1 MATVMV
7 VDDVAANR
15 DIVRLLL
22 GYRGHDVIEAAGGAD
37 ALRLAHEHH
46 PDVVVSD
53 VLMPGIDGLELV
65 HRLRTDPDEV
75 AAQAPVI
82 FYTANYLEPETR
94 PIAEACGVSQV
105 VLRSQSPQEL
115 LDAVDTALAEGPVS
129 IDVVP
134 SDDFAQAHVQAVNA
148 KLIEKVRALHHT
160 ERRFE
165 AMAVASPVGIA
176 LLDAD
181 GDADYINPRLAEIM
195 RTARSALL
203 GRGWLACLDAASHR
217 DALDVLRGAA
227 AERRFTHRLDLPDGA
242 RRCLRLQL
250 RHIPDEDADLAGGVL
265 MVDDVSDL
273 VAAEEQL
280 RAESRRRQDD
290 ARRRDAERLDSLRRM
305 AGGAAH
311 DFNNILGAILGY
323 TTLALESLEDAAIP
337 PGLAAS
343 LTADLDQVI
352 KGGERA
358 KALTQQLLAF
368 GRREITQPATF
379 DLNPLLRDL
388 LGTLRE
394 AAGAA
399 TVLLELTSDPVNVRA
414 DPRQISQMLVNLVSN
429 SADAMPDGGA
439 ITVTTGVAPDGKTEV
454 TVRDT
459 GQGMASEVLDRA
471 FEPFFTTKRST
482 GTAGLGLSTA
492 HGIVSQAGGQLTLT
506 SAEGAGTTAT
516 IILPA
521 VRCTGAPESPGD
533 PAGLDVSAVPGTPT
547 GAPGAAVT
555 TPREAAGGPA
565 VAGSVGGRTG
575 PAMAG
580 GPAVA
585 GRTGSR
591 AGDGSAVPGPVG
603 GRTGAG
609 EADVPAVPGTAGN
622 GGGETLL
629 LVDDEADLREVTA
642 RFLGGAGY
650 RVLSAADAVEALSL
664 LDRHHDPI
672 AAMIT
677 DVVMPGMNGRQLARV
692 AKQRRPGLRV
702 VFVSGFAEA
711 LIDEAGNNLEPDSMI
726 VAKPYTRDQLLA
738 GVQSVLRHA

>member
-22 GYRGHDVIEAAGGAD
+22 GYRGHEVIEANDGAD

-65 HRLRTDPDEV
+65 HRLRNDDDQL

-105 VLRSQSPQEL
+105 VLRSQDPHEL
-115 LDAVDTALAEGPVS
+115 LDAVDAALAGGPVS
-129 IDVVP
+129 INAVP

-181 GDADYINPRLAEIM
+181 GEADYINPRLAEIM
-195 RTARSALL
+195 GKPIPDLL
-203 GRGWLACLDAASHR
+203 GRGWLACLDSPAR
-217 DALDVLRGAA
+217 QDALDLLRGNAT
-227 AERRFTHRLDLPDGA
+227 ERRFTHRVEFPDGTV
-242 RRCLRLQL
+242 RCLRLQL
-250 RHIPDEDADLAGGVL
+250 RHIQDDEAELAGGVL
-265 MVDDVSDL
+265 MVDDVSD
-273 VAAEEQL
+273 VVETEERL
-280 RAESRRRQDD
+280 RDETQRRQDD

-323 TTLALESLEDAAIP
+323 TSLAIESVTESADVLPAD
-337 PGLAAS
+337 LSAS
-343 LTADLDQVI
+343 LLADLDQVI

-379 DLNPLLRDL
+379 DLNTLLRDL
-388 LGTLRE
+388 LGTLRD

-399 TVLLELTSDPVNVRA
+399 SVVLRPAPGSADVRA
-414 DPRQISQMLVNLVSN
+414 DPRQISQVLINLVGN
-429 SADAMPDGGA
+429 SADAMPGGGTISIA
-439 ITVTTGVAPDGKTEV
+439 TALSDTGDAVV
-454 TVRDT
+454 TVSDT
-459 GQGMASEVLDRA
+459 GRGMEADVLNRA

-492 HGIVSQAGGQLTLT
+492 HGIVSQAGGQLTLSST
-506 SAEGAGTTAT
+506 PGEGTTAT
-516 IILPA
+516 VRLPG
-521 VRCTGAPESPGD
+521 VRDQAAPAAPQ
-533 PAGLDVSAVPGTPT
+533 PA
-547 GAPGAAVT
+547 APAE
-555 TPREAAGGPA
+555 P
-565 VAGSVGGRTG
+565 
-575 PAMAG
+575 
-580 GPAVA
+580 
-585 GRTGSR
+585 
-591 AGDGSAVPGPVG
+591 
-603 GRTGAG
+603 
-609 EADVPAVPGTAGN
+609 

-629 LVDDEADLREVTA
+629 LVDDEPDLREVTA
-642 RFLGGAGY
+642 RFLDGAGY
-650 RVLSAADAVEALSL
+650 RVLSAADAVEALRL
-664 LDRHHDPI
+664 LDRHDHPI

-692 AKQRRPGLRV
+692 AKQRRPDLRV

-711 LIDEAGNNLEPDSMI
+711 LIDEAGNNLEPESMI
-726 VAKPYTRDQLLA
+726 VAKPYTREQLLA
-738 GVQSVLRHA
+738 GVQSVLRQT

>member
-15 DIVRLLL
+15 DIVRVLL
-22 GYRGHDVIEAAGGAD
+22 GYRGHDVIEARDGAD
-37 ALRLAHEHH
+37 ALRLAHLHH

-65 HRLRTDPDEV
+65 HRLRTDDDQL

-105 VLRSQSPQEL
+105 VLRSQDPHEL
-115 LDAVDTALAEGPVS
+115 LDAVDAALASGPVS
-129 IDVVP
+129 IDAVP
-134 SDDFAQAHVQAVNA
+134 SGDFAQAHVQAVNA

-181 GDADYINPRLAEIM
+181 GEADYINPRLAAIM
-195 RTARSALL
+195 RTPIADLL
-203 GRGWLACLDAASHR
+203 GRGWLACLDAGAHR
-217 DALDVLRGAA
+217 DALDLLRGNAT
-227 AERRFTHRLDLPDGA
+227 ERRFTHRIDVPDGTA
-242 RRCLRLQL
+242 RYLRLQL
-250 RHIPDEDADLAGGVL
+250 RHIQDDDAELAGGVL
-265 MVDDVSDL
+265 MVDDVTDV
-273 VAAEEQL
+273 VAAEERL
-280 RAESRRRQDD
+280 RDET
-290 ARRRDAERLDSLRRM
+290 RRRDAERLDSLRRM

-323 TTLALESLEDAAIP
+323 TALALESIEEAGDQIP
-337 PGLAAS
+337 ASLAAG
-343 LTADLDQVI
+343 LLADLDQVV

-368 GRREITQPATF
+368 GRREITQPTTF
-379 DLNPLLRDL
+379 ALDDLVRDL
-388 LGTLRE
+388 EGTLQE
-394 AAGAA
+394 TAGAVEVTLSLA
-399 TVLLELTSDPVNVRA
+399 SGPIDVRA
-414 DPRQISQMLVNLVSN
+414 DPRQISQVLVNLVAN
-429 SADAMPDGGA
+429 SCDAMPEGGT
-439 ITVTTGVAPDGKTEV
+439 ITVATALSDDGDAVV

-459 GQGMASEVLDRA
+459 GRGMPRDVLDRA

-492 HGIVSQAGGQLTLT
+492 HGIVSQAGGQLTLA
-506 SAEGAGTTAT
+506 SVPGEGTTAT
-516 IILPA
+516 IKLPA
-521 VRCTGAPESPGD
+521 VRDQAAPAT
-533 PAGLDVSAVPGTPT
+533 PA
-547 GAPGAAVT
+547 
-555 TPREAAGGPA
+555 PA
-565 VAGSVGGRTG
+565 VA
-575 PAMAG
+575 
-580 GPAVA
+580 
-585 GRTGSR
+585 
-591 AGDGSAVPGPVG
+591 SAQ
-603 GRTGAG
+603 
-609 EADVPAVPGTAGN
+609 

-629 LVDDEADLREVTA
+629 LVDDEPDLREVTA

-650 RVLSAADAVEALSL
+650 RVLSAADAAEALRL
-664 LDRHHDPI
+664 LDRHDHPI

-692 AKQRRPGLRV
+692 AKQRRPELRV

-711 LIDEAGNNLEPDSMI
+711 LIDESGNNLEPDSLI

-738 GVQSVLRHA
+738 GVQSVLRQT

>member
-22 GYRGHDVIEAAGGAD
+22 GYRGHEVIEANDGAD

-65 HRLRTDPDEV
+65 HRLRTDDDQL

-105 VLRSQSPQEL
+105 VLRSQDPHEL
-115 LDAVDTALAEGPVS
+115 LDAVDAALAGGPVS

-148 KLIEKVRALHHT
+148 KLIEKVRALHHS

-176 LLDAD
+176 LLDAE
-181 GDADYINPRLAEIM
+181 GEADYINPRLAEIM
-195 RTARSALL
+195 RTPISGLL
-203 GRGWLACLDAASHR
+203 GRGWLACLPASAHR
-217 DALDVLRGAA
+217 DALDLLRGDAT
-227 AERRFTHRLDLPDGA
+227 EHRFIHRVEFPDGA
-242 RRCLRLQL
+242 VQSLRLQL
-250 RHIPDEDADLAGGVL
+250 RHIQDDDAELAGGVL
-265 MVDDVSDL
+265 MVDDVSDV
-273 VAAEEQL
+273 VAAEERL
-280 RAESRRRQDD
+280 RDETQRRQDD

-323 TTLALESLEDAAIP
+323 TSLAIESVTESADVLPQD
-337 PGLAAS
+337 LSAS
-343 LTADLDQVI
+343 LLADLDQVI

-379 DLNPLLRDL
+379 DLNALLREL
-388 LGTLRE
+388 QGTLRE
-394 AAGAA
+394 AAGGA
-399 TVLLELTSDPVNVRA
+399 TVELRPSAGTADVRA
-414 DPRQISQMLVNLVSN
+414 DPRQLSQVLVNLVSN
-429 SADAMPDGGA
+429 SADAMPGGGPICIA
-439 ITVTTGVAPDGKTEV
+439 TSVSGSGDTVV
-454 TVRDT
+454 TVSDT
-459 GQGMASEVLDRA
+459 GRGMAGDVLNRA

-492 HGIVSQAGGQLTLT
+492 HGIVSQAGGQLTLA
-506 SAEGAGTTAT
+506 SVPGEGTTAT
-516 IILPA
+516 IKLPG
-521 VRCTGAPESPGD
+521 VRDQAAPAAPQ
-533 PAGLDVSAVPGTPT
+533 PATP
-547 GAPGAAVT
+547 AEP
-555 TPREAAGGPA
+555 
-565 VAGSVGGRTG
+565 
-575 PAMAG
+575 
-580 GPAVA
+580 
-585 GRTGSR
+585 
-591 AGDGSAVPGPVG
+591 
-603 GRTGAG
+603 
-609 EADVPAVPGTAGN
+609 

-629 LVDDEADLREVTA
+629 LVDDEPDLREVTA
-642 RFLGGAGY
+642 RFLDRAGY
-650 RVLSAADAVEALSL
+650 RVLSAADAAEALRL
-664 LDRHHDPI
+664 LDRDDHRI

-692 AKQRRPGLRV
+692 AKQRRPDLRV

-738 GVQSVLRHA
+738 GVQSVLRQT

>member
-7 VDDVAANR
+7 VDDVSANR
-15 DIVRLLL
+15 DIVRMLL
-22 GYRGHDVIEAAGGAD
+22 GYRGHEVIEAHDGAD

-65 HRLRTDPDEV
+65 HRLRTDDDEV

-105 VLRSQSPQEL
+105 VLRSQDPHEL
-115 LDAVDTALAEGPVS
+115 LDAVDAALAGGPVS

-134 SDDFAQAHVQAVNA
+134 PDDFAQAHVQAVNA

-176 LLDAD
+176 LVDAD
-181 GDADYINPRLAEIM
+181 GEADYINPRLAEIM
-195 RTARSALL
+195 RTPIAGLL
-203 GRGWLACLDAASHR
+203 GRGWLACLDAPARR
-217 DALDVLRGAA
+217 DALDLLLGNAT
-227 AERRFTHRLDLPDGA
+227 ERRFTHRVEFGDGTV
-242 RRCLRLQL
+242 RSLRLQL
-250 RHIPDEDADLAGGVL
+250 RHIQDDDAELAGGVL
-265 MVDDVSDL
+265 MVDDVSD
-273 VAAEEQL
+273 VIAAEERL
-280 RAESRRRQDD
+280 RDETQRRQDD

-323 TTLALESLEDAAIP
+323 TSLAIESINDFSESLPA
-337 PGLAAS
+337 GLPES
-343 LTADLDQVI
+343 LLADLDQVV

-379 DLNPLLRDL
+379 DVNTLLREMLDAL
-388 LGTLRE
+388 HD
-394 AAGAA
+394 AAGEA
-399 TVLLELTSDPVNVRA
+399 TVVLKLAPGPADVRA
-414 DPRQISQMLVNLVSN
+414 DPRQIGQVLVNLVAN
-429 SADAMPDGGA
+429 AADAMPGGGTISIA
-439 ITVTTGVAPDGKTEV
+439 TSAGAEGGTAVTVT
-454 TVRDT
+454 DT
-459 GQGMASEVLDRA
+459 GRGMPADVLNRA

-492 HGIVSQAGGQLTLT
+492 HGIVSQAGGQLMLD
-506 SAEGAGTTAT
+506 SVPGEGTTAT
-516 IILPA
+516 ITLPG
-521 VRCTGAPESPGD
+521 VRDQAAPPAPQPAAPVPPG
-533 PAGLDVSAVPGTPT
+533 GVSA
-547 GAPGAAVT
+547 
-555 TPREAAGGPA
+555 
-565 VAGSVGGRTG
+565 S
-575 PAMAG
+575 
-580 GPAVA
+580 
-585 GRTGSR
+585 S
-591 AGDGSAVPGPVG
+591 
-603 GRTGAG
+603 
-609 EADVPAVPGTAGN
+609 
-622 GGGETLL
+622 GGETLL

-642 RFLGGAGY
+642 RFLDGAGY
-650 RVLSAADAVEALSL
+650 RVLSAADAVEALNL

-692 AKQRRPGLRV
+692 AKQRRPDLRV

-738 GVQSVLRHA
+738 GVQSVLRQS

>member
-22 GYRGHDVIEAAGGAD
+22 GYRGHEVIEAHDGAD

-65 HRLRTDPDEV
+65 HRLRTDDDEV

-105 VLRSQSPQEL
+105 VLRSQDPHEL
-115 LDAVDTALAEGPVS
+115 LDAVDAALAGGPVS

-134 SDDFAQAHVQAVNA
+134 PDDFAQAHVQAVNA

-176 LLDAD
+176 LVDAD
-181 GDADYINPRLAEIM
+181 GEADYINPRLAEIM
-195 RTARSALL
+195 RTPIAGLL
-203 GRGWLACLDAASHR
+203 GRGWLACLDGPARR
-217 DALDVLRGAA
+217 DALDLLRGNAT
-227 AERRFTHRLDLPDGA
+227 ERRFTHRVEFGDGTV
-242 RRCLRLQL
+242 RSLRLQL
-250 RHIPDEDADLAGGVL
+250 RHIQDDDAELAGGVL
-265 MVDDVSDL
+265 MVDDVSD
-273 VAAEEQL
+273 VIAAEERL
-280 RAESRRRQDD
+280 RDETQQRQDD

-323 TTLALESLEDAAIP
+323 TSLAIESINDFSASMPAGLPESL
-337 PGLAAS
+337 L
-343 LTADLDQVI
+343 ADLDQVV

-379 DLNPLLRDL
+379 DVNTLLRDML
-388 LGTLRE
+388 HVLHD
-394 AAGAA
+394 AAGEA
-399 TVLLELTSDPVNVRA
+399 TVVLKLAPGPADVRA
-414 DPRQISQMLVNLVSN
+414 DPRQIGQVLVNLVAN
-429 SADAMPDGGA
+429 AADAMPGGGTISIA
-439 ITVTTGVAPDGKTEV
+439 TSAGAEGGTAVTVT
-454 TVRDT
+454 DT
-459 GQGMASEVLDRA
+459 GRGMPADVLDRA

-492 HGIVSQAGGQLTLT
+492 HGIVSQAGGQLMLD
-506 SAEGAGTTAT
+506 SVPGEGTTAT
-516 IILPA
+516 ITLPC
-521 VRCTGAPESPGD
+521 VRDQAAPPAPQPAAPAPPG
-533 PAGLDVSAVPGTPT
+533 G
-547 GAPGAAVT
+547 
-555 TPREAAGGPA
+555 
-565 VAGSVGGRTG
+565 
-575 PAMAG
+575 
-580 GPAVA
+580 
-585 GRTGSR
+585 
-591 AGDGSAVPGPVG
+591 
-603 GRTGAG
+603 
-609 EADVPAVPGTAGN
+609 VPASS
-622 GGGETLL
+622 GGETLL

-642 RFLGGAGY
+642 RFLDGAGY

-692 AKQRRPGLRV
+692 AKQRRPDLRV

-738 GVQSVLRHA
+738 GVQSVLRQS

>member
-22 GYRGHDVIEAAGGAD
+22 GYRGHEVIEANDGAD
-37 ALRLAHEHH
+37 ALRLAHLHH
-46 PDVVVSD
+46 PDIVVSD

-65 HRLRTDPDEV
+65 HRLRTDPDQQ

-105 VLRSQSPQEL
+105 VLRSQDPHEL
-115 LDAVDTALAEGPVS
+115 LDAVDAALALGPVS
-129 IDVVP
+129 IDAVA

-181 GDADYINPRLAEIM
+181 GEADYINPRLAEIM
-195 RTARSALL
+195 RTPLSGLL
-203 GRGWLACLDAASHR
+203 GRGWLACLDAAARR
-217 DALDVLRGAA
+217 DALDLLRGNTS
-227 AERRFTHRLDLPDGA
+227 ERRFTHRIDLPDGTT
-242 RRCLRLQL
+242 RHLRLQL
-250 RHIPDEDADLAGGVL
+250 RHIQDDDAELAGGVL

-273 VAAEEQL
+273 AAAEERL
-280 RAESRRRQDD
+280 RDETQRRQDE

-323 TTLALESLEDAAIP
+323 TALAIETLEETAGVP
-337 PGLAAS
+337 AS
-343 LTADLDQVI
+343 VLADLDQVV

-368 GRREITQPATF
+368 GRREITQPTTF
-379 DLNPLLRDL
+379 DLNDLLRDL
-388 LGTLRE
+388 TGSLRE
-394 AAGAA
+394 AAGHDLALHLA
-399 TVLLELTSDPVNVRA
+399 PDVTDVRA
-414 DPRQISQMLVNLVSN
+414 DPRQIGQVLINLATN
-429 SADAMPDGGA
+429 SGDAMPEGGS
-439 ITVTTGVAPDGKTEV
+439 ITVATSLSPDGDAVV
-454 TVRDT
+454 TVSDT
-459 GQGMASEVLDRA
+459 GRGMTADVLGRA

-506 SAEGAGTTAT
+506 SAEGSGTTAT
-516 IILPA
+516 ITLPA
-521 VRCTGAPESPGD
+521 VRS
-533 PAGLDVSAVPGTPT
+533 VAVPATP
-547 GAPGAAVT
+547 APVA
-555 TPREAAGGPA
+555 PA
-565 VAGSVGGRTG
+565 
-575 PAMAG
+575 
-580 GPAVA
+580 
-585 GRTGSR
+585 
-591 AGDGSAVPGPVG
+591 
-603 GRTGAG
+603 
-609 EADVPAVPGTAGN
+609 TA

-642 RFLGGAGY
+642 RFLGSAGY
-650 RVLSAADAVEALSL
+650 RVLSAADAAEALRL
-664 LDRHHDPI
+664 LDRHDHPI

-692 AKQRRPGLRV
+692 AKQRRPDLRV

-711 LIDEAGNNLEPDSMI
+711 LIDEAGNNLEPGSMI

-738 GVQSVLRHA
+738 GVQSVLRQA

>member
-1 MATVMV
+1 MV

-22 GYRGHDVIEAAGGAD
+22 GYRGHDVIEAHDGAD

-46 PDVVVSD
+46 PDIVVSD

-65 HRLRTDPDEV
+65 HRLRTDPDEL

-105 VLRSQSPQEL
+105 VLRSQSPDEL
-115 LDAVDTALAEGPVS
+115 LDAIDAALAEGPVS
-129 IDVVP
+129 IDAVP
-134 SDDFAQAHVQAVNA
+134 SGDFAQAHVQAVNA

-160 ERRFE
+160 EQRFE

-181 GDADYINPRLAEIM
+181 GEADYINPRLAEIM
-195 RTARSALL
+195 RTPIPGLL
-203 GRGWLACLDAASHR
+203 GRGWLACLDASSRR
-217 DALDVLRGAA
+217 DALDLLRGGAS
-227 AERRFTHRLDLPDGA
+227 ERRFTHRLELPDGTE
-242 RRCLRLQL
+242 RYLRLQL
-250 RHIPDEDADLAGGVL
+250 RRIQDDEEAELAGGVL

-273 VAAEEQL
+273 VAAEQRL
-280 RAESRRRQDD
+280 RDESRRRQED

-323 TTLALESLEDAAIP
+323 TTLAIETLQDAEGAVP
-337 PGLAAS
+337 PEMAAS
-343 LTADLDQVI
+343 MLADLDQVV

-368 GRREITQPATF
+368 GRREITQPTTF
-379 DLNPLLRDL
+379 DLNALLRDL
-388 LGTLRE
+388 IGGLRE
-394 AAGAA
+394 SAGTAS
-399 TVLLELTSDPVNVRA
+399 VELRLTPGLSEVRA
-414 DPRQISQMLVNLVSN
+414 DPRQISQVLANLVSN
-429 SADAMPDGGA
+429 SADAMPDGGPIVIA
-439 ITVTTGVAPDGKTEV
+439 TATSPEGDAVVTIQDAGRGMDG
-454 TVRDT
+454 D
-459 GQGMASEVLDRA
+459 VLDRA

-492 HGIVSQAGGQLTLT
+492 HGIVSQAGGHIALT
-506 SAEGAGTTAT
+506 SHPGDGTTAT
-516 IILPA
+516 ITLPA
-521 VRCTGAPESPGD
+521 VRDSVVVAPPTAGGEAVAAVPPAPVPTAPVPAAPG
-533 PAGLDVSAVPGTPT
+533 VSAAPVVPV
-547 GAPGAAVT
+547 APGH
-555 TPREAAGGPA
+555 
-565 VAGSVGGRTG
+565 VG
-575 PAMAG
+575 A
-580 GPAVA
+580 
-585 GRTGSR
+585 
-591 AGDGSAVPGPVG
+591 
-603 GRTGAG
+603 
-609 EADVPAVPGTAGN
+609 

-642 RFLGGAGY
+642 RYLGGAGY
-650 RVLSAADAVEALSL
+650 RVLSAADAVEALRL
-664 LDRHHDPI
+664 LDGHTDPI

-711 LIDEAGNNLEPDSMI
+711 LIDESGNNLEPDSMI

-738 GVQSVLRHA
+738 GVQSVLRRT

>member
-22 GYRGHDVIEAAGGAD
+22 GYRGHDVIEAHDGAD

-65 HRLRTDPDEV
+65 HRLRHDPDEV

-105 VLRSQSPQEL
+105 VLRSQSPDEL
-115 LDAVDTALAEGPVS
+115 LDAVDAALAEGPVS

-134 SDDFAQAHVQAVNA
+134 SGDFAQAHVQAVNA

-160 ERRFE
+160 EKRFE

-181 GDADYINPRLAEIM
+181 GEADYINPRLAEIM
-195 RTARSALL
+195 HTPIAALL
-203 GRGWLACLDAASHR
+203 GRGWLNSLDAADRRS
-217 DALDVLRGAA
+217 ALDLLRGGAS
-227 AERRFTHRLDLPDGA
+227 ERRFTHCLELPDGTS
-242 RRCLRLQL
+242 RYLRLQL
-250 RHIPDEDADLAGGVL
+250 RHIQDDEEAELAGGVL

-273 VAAEEQL
+273 VAAEERL
-280 RAESRRRQDD
+280 RDESKRRQDE

-323 TTLALESLEDAAIP
+323 TTLALESLDEAADTLP
-337 PGLAAS
+337 PDLSASLAA
-343 LTADLDQVI
+343 DLGQVI

-368 GRREITQPATF
+368 GRREITQPTTF
-379 DLNPLLRDL
+379 DLNRLLRDL
-388 LGTLRE
+388 VGPLRDSAGT
-394 AAGAA
+394 AAVTLQPGPGPA
-399 TVLLELTSDPVNVRA
+399 DVRA
-414 DPRQISQMLVNLVSN
+414 DPRQISQVLVNLVSN
-429 SADAMPDGGA
+429 SADAGGT
-439 ITVTTGVAPDGKTEV
+439 ITISTATSPSGDTVV

-459 GQGMASEVLDRA
+459 GRGMPAEVLERA

-506 SAEGAGTTAT
+506 SEEGAGTTAT
-516 IILPA
+516 ITLPG
-521 VRCTGAPESPGD
+521 VRATSGVEP
-533 PAGLDVSAVPGTPT
+533 
-547 GAPGAAVT
+547 
-555 TPREAAGGPA
+555 GPA
-565 VAGSVGGRTG
+565 A
-575 PAMAG
+575 A
-580 GPAVA
+580 
-585 GRTGSR
+585 
-591 AGDGSAVPGPVG
+591 SA
-603 GRTGAG
+603 A
-609 EADVPAVPGTAGN
+609 PAVPHESGVLAASDGSPARAEPVPVAPVPPVEGG

-650 RVLSAADAVEALSL
+650 RVLSAADAAEALNL

-692 AKQRRPGLRV
+692 AKQRRPELRV

-738 GVQSVLRHA
+738 GVQSVLRRT

>member
-1 MATVMV
+1 MV

-22 GYRGHDVIEAAGGAD
+22 GYRGHDVIEAHDGAD

-46 PDVVVSD
+46 PDIVVSD

-65 HRLRTDPDEV
+65 HRLRADPDQL

-105 VLRSQSPQEL
+105 VLRSQSPDEL
-115 LDAVDTALAEGPVS
+115 LDAVDAALAIGPVS
-129 IDVVP
+129 IDAVP

-181 GDADYINPRLAEIM
+181 GAADYINPRLAEIM
-195 RTARSALL
+195 RTPIDALL
-203 GRGWLACLDAASHR
+203 GRGWLACLDAGSR
-217 DALDVLRGAA
+217 QDALDLLRGDV
-227 AERRFTHRLDLPDGA
+227 AERRYTHRAEFPDGTV
-242 RRCLRLQL
+242 RHLRLQL
-250 RHIPDEDADLAGGVL
+250 RHIHDDDAELAGGVL

-273 VAAEEQL
+273 IAAEERL
-280 RAESRRRQDD
+280 RDETKQRQAE
-290 ARRRDAERLDSLRRM
+290 ARRRDAERMDSLRRM

-323 TTLALESLEDAAIP
+323 TTLAIESLEESAAELP
-337 PGLAAS
+337 PGLSAS
-343 LTADLDQVI
+343 LLSDLDQVV

-368 GRREITQPATF
+368 GRREITQPTAV
-379 DLNPLLRDL
+379 DLNTLLREL

-394 AAGAA
+394 SAGPASVA
-399 TVLLELTSDPVNVRA
+399 LELAPGPADVRA
-414 DPRQISQMLVNLVSN
+414 DPRQITQVLINLVSN
-429 SADAMPDGGA
+429 SADAMPPEGGRITIATARLPEGGA
-439 ITVTTGVAPDGKTEV
+439 AVTVT
-454 TVRDT
+454 DT
-459 GQGMASEVLDRA
+459 GRGMEADVLARA

-492 HGIVSQAGGQLTLT
+492 HGIVSQSGGQLTLT
-506 SAEGAGTTAT
+506 SRSGKGTTAT
-516 IILPA
+516 ITLPG
-521 VRCTGAPESPGD
+521 VRETGSSVSPAAPVV
-533 PAGLDVSAVPGTPT
+533 DVAVP
-547 GAPGAAVT
+547 A
-555 TPREAAGGPA
+555 
-565 VAGSVGGRTG
+565 
-575 PAMAG
+575 
-580 GPAVA
+580 
-585 GRTGSR
+585 
-591 AGDGSAVPGPVG
+591 
-603 GRTGAG
+603 
-609 EADVPAVPGTAGN
+609 
-622 GGGETLL
+622 GGETLL

-650 RVLSAADAVEALSL
+650 RVLSAADAVEALQL
-664 LDRHHDPI
+664 LDRHDDPI

-692 AKQRRPGLRV
+692 AKQRRPALRV
-702 VFVSGFAEA
+702 VFISGFAEA

-738 GVQSVLRHA
+738 GVQSVLRRV